1 MHITFFHFTWT
12 HYLFKSKKGGSNTN
26 VQILGHKKPLR
37 EAQISEKMHKKF
49 YMMVIKLLLRFL
61 KHKMVK
67 LKPNKKRGENMRSV
81 VENLN
86 FSGILQKIINQKECI
101 YFFCKTLA
109 LVIILHLR
117 RLCILDYLIFYV
129 FARFYILY
137 VI

>member
-1 MHITFFHFTWT
+1 MHQYNEYTLFSSCILHFFI
-12 HYLFKSKKGGSNTN
+12 LPELIICLKAKKGSNTN

-86 FSGILQKIINQKECI
+86 YSGILQK
-101 YFFCKTLA
+101 L
-109 LVIILHLR
+109 
-117 RLCILDYLIFYV
+117 
-129 FARFYILY
+129 
-137 VI
+137 